1 MENKGEDSRGENIK
15 IFQNFAES
23 CFPLSSALHLIF
35 VLLQPLC
42 LTNRHLA
49 QDVKRRAREKGG
61 KPVSYFSAAE
71 KDKIRE
77 EHFGKDVTTR

>member
-1 MENKGEDSRGENIK
+1 MWGGSFKT
-15 IFQNFAES
+15 FQSFAES
-23 CFPLSSALHLIF
+23 SLPLRAILNLIF

-42 LTNRHLA
+42 LPNKLLA

-61 KPVSYFSAAE
+61 KLVSYFFAAE

-77 EHFGKDVTTR
+77 KHFGKDVTIR